1 MADEKPEEKKE
12 AAAEA
17 PKTDGGAKKKMIVI
31 AAVIV
36 VDLLLMAGVAYF
48 IVGRLKGEDPALEE
62 QKRLEEEAKAHE
74 ASAHQV
80 GHHLLKPLGL
90 TVNVG
95 RPGEDH
101 YLKCGIQLE
110 WHVAEGL
117 EEAGGGGGGHGGG
130 GGLTDPLGIEI
141 EHRMA
146 RITDIII
153 GILSSQ
159 SYEELLSPAG
169 KQKMKEAIVTEVNAI
184 LPEEKG
190 RLHNAYFT
198 EFLVQ

>member
-1 MADEKPEEKKE
+1 MAEEQAEEKKE
-12 AAAEA
+12 AAPDATKA
-17 PKTDGGAKKKMIVI
+17 DGGAKKKMIII
-31 AAVIV
+31 ATVIV
-36 VDLLLMAGVAYF
+36 IDLLLMGGVAYF
-48 IVGRLKGEDPALEE
+48 IVGRLKGEDPAAAE
-62 QKRLEEEAKAHE
+62 QSRLEEEAKSHE
-74 ASAHQV
+74 AEAHSV
-80 GHHLLKPLGL
+80 GHHLLKPLAL

-117 EEAGGGGGGHGGG
+117 EEAVGGGHGGAA
-130 GGLTDPLGIEI
+130 GLTDPLGIEI
-141 EHRMA
+141 EHRMS

-159 SYEELLSPAG
+159 SYEELLSAAG
-169 KQKMKEAIVTEVNAI
+169 KQKMKEAIVTELNAV

-190 RLHNAYFT
+190 RVHNAYFT